1 MCPGGSAGS
10 TSTGRPENRD
20 DNAQRTQATPMA
32 RLGESPPRRE
42 NDDAAVLAAARFI
55 TGQAIAVDGGFI
67 V

>member
-20 DNAQRTQATPMA
+20 DKAQRTQATRMA
-32 RLGESPPRRE
+32 RLRESPPHRE

-55 TGQAIAVDGGFI
+55 TRQAIAVDGGFT